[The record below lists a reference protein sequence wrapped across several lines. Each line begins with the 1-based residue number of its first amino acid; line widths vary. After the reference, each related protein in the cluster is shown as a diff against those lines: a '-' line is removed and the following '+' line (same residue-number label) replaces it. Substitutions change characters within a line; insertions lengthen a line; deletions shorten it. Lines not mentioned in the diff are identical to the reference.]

1 MPHADIGGV
10 KLYYEE
16 CGDGEP
22 IVFVHEFAGDH
33 LSWEPQVR
41 YFSRRYRC
49 VTFNARGYPPSD
61 VPEDASAYSHAIAVD
76 DVAGIMRHLGIER
89 AHLVGLSMGS
99 FTSVYFGL
107 RYPEMALSLT
117 VAGTGYG
124 ALGGGR
130 AQFHAEVEEGAQR
143 FLEEG
148 SAAVAESH
156 AQLSTRATFGRKD
169 PRGFAEFQRRYAEH
183 SAEGSAHTLRN
194 VQKTRPAF
202 PELENELRAMTTPM
216 LVIAGDDDDPSLEGT
231 LYLKRTVPSA
241 ALSVFPATGHTV
253 NLEEPDLFNRTV
265 QEFLDTVTAGRWPT
279 RELPKPGDRI
289 A

>member
-16 CGDGEP
+16 CGEGEP

-130 AQFHAEVEEGAQR
+130 AQFHAEVEESAQR
-143 FLEEG
+143 FLDNG

-156 AQLSTRATFGRKD
+156 AQLPTRATFGRKD
-169 PRGFAEFQRRYAEH
+169 PRGFAEFQRRYADH
-183 SAEGSAHTLRN
+183 S
-194 VQKTRPAF
+194 
-202 PELENELRAMTTPM
+202 
-216 LVIAGDDDDPSLEGT
+216 AGDDDDPSLEGT